1 MQKKRIRTSR
11 EIGEKIKNRRR
22 ELKVSQEELAEV
34 AGVTYQQI
42 QRYEKGTN
50 RLNVENIQTIADA
63 LSVPLIYFFEPDR
76 AVVVSEEPAPYL
88 PAEEIRLLRYFRR
101 IKDRNSK
108 ETVIQV
114 ARLAAR

>member
-1 MQKKRIRTSR
+1 MGSIA
-11 EIGEKIKNRRR
+11 
-22 ELKVSQEELAEV
+22 LKVSRSFELV
-34 AGVTYQQI
+34 KSKVLTQQI
-42 QRYEKGTN
+42 ERYEKGTN

-76 AVVVSEEPAPYL
+76 AVAVSEEPAPYL

-101 IKDRNSK
+101 VKDRNSK